1 MSVTT
6 VTGTMNQNQDPPLH
20 LAVRS
25 GDVNKVRGVLS
36 NSKMSINSI
45 DDYGRTP
52 LELACELGY
61 LDIIK
66 TLIDHTVQD
75 DKGTIGDK
83 LLKIALNY
91 EKDEVILFVITELK
105 CDTNIKGRYYHESP
119 LHLACKKG
127 NLSLIRTLICDYH
140 ADFNNRD
147 SFGGTPFTWALENES
162 DEVMLVLISEFGSDP
177 TDIKDRNGVSPLH
190 VACKKGNLSL
200 VRTLIRDYHADFNDR
215 DSLGGTPF
223 AWALNYKRDE
233 VMLVLISEFG
243 CDPTNIK
250 DRNGVSPLHVACE
263 KGSLSLVRTLI
274 CDYHADFND
283 RDSLGGT
290 PFAWALNYRR
300 DEVMLVLISEFGCDP
315 TNIKDRN
322 GVSPL
327 HVACKKGNLSLVRT
341 LIRDYHADFNDRD
354 SLGGTPFAWALNYR
368 RDEVMLVLI
377 SEFGCDPTNIKGRN
391 GASPLHVACEK
402 GNLSLVRT
410 LIRDYHA
417 DINDKDRFGNAPFIL
432 ALENGKDE
440 VINMLV
446 LISEFGYNPTNIK
459 GRNDVSPLHIACKK
473 GNLSLVRTL
482 IHDYHADIN
491 DKDISGKTPF
501 TLALENE
508 RDEVMLVLISEFG
521 CDPTNIKGV
530 LGVSSLHVACKKG
543 NVSLVRTLI
552 RDYHADINHEDSYG
566 KTPFALALNYRRDEV
581 MLVLVSEFG
590 SDPTNIKGGLGMSPL
605 HVACKKGNLSLVR
618 TLIRDYHADINDKD
632 SYCETPFTLALEN
645 ERDEVMLVLISEFG
659 YDPTDIKGDDG
670 VSPLHVACKKGNL
683 SLVRTL
689 IHDYHANLIDKDII
703 GDAPFMSA
711 LNHWRDEVMLLLIS
725 EFEYDPTNIKGA
737 LGVSPLHVAC
747 KKGNLC
753 LVRTLICDY
762 HTDLNDEDS
771 SGKTPFTLAL
781 ENERDE
787 VMLVLTSEFGCDPT
801 NIKGEDGVSPLHI
814 ACKKGNLSLVRT
826 LIRDYHADLNDK
838 DYFGKKP
845 LTLALDN
852 EMDEVMLVLISE
864 FGYDPSE
871 IKRSLL
877 LIACKKGNFSLLKT
891 LVYDYHMDLN
901 DKDCLSFKMAL
912 ENERDE
918 IILGLFDYGYDPKA
932 KDEHGRSL
940 LHIACEKGRLCVA
953 RALILNQHLELHDQ
967 DSDGNTPLALAAEKG
982 WDKVVLSLVREF
994 DYDPATKGSNG
1005 RSLLHSA
1012 ALGGGSTL
1020 FKVLIEDYHCDL
1032 NALDDSDNTP
1042 LTLAMNYESTMRG
1055 TLTLVSTEFYLSM
1068 LEELLVNGKLEYDTP
1083 LSAIKPE
1090 QFVSIMI
1097 NQFSVDPNLKFF
1109 GDDTSL
1115 MAAVRYGRCTIVK
1128 LLISD
1133 HGCDISIKG
1142 SNGYSLLH
1150 IAIVEGH
1157 MEMFEML
1164 VSEFGM
1170 SPIVI
1175 DGDGNTPLMLA
1186 MKKGMNELA
1195 LALLEK
1201 HGCDPNTKDNEGNSP
1216 LHVVCMKGNLTL
1228 VKALMSHGADQN
1240 ARNMRNDS
1248 PITLAAENGQD
1259 EVVLS
1264 LLWEF
1269 GCDPYTKCS
1278 GERSLLHITL
1288 HSERIEL
1295 SKILIGHYNFDLNAR
1310 DDSYETPLT
1319 LAVKHEALVRDQSMS
1334 TEFYLSILGELLSM
1348 GRLEHVTPLDFI
1360 RQGQLVSNMIE
1371 QFNIDTNLKHFQGG
1385 TLLHV
1390 ACRGKM
1396 IDLVQ
1401 ILIQDFKAELDIRD
1415 DFDET
1420 PLMTAVKYGSCEIV
1434 KLLIS
1439 DHGCDV
1445 NITGSNG
1452 WSLLHIAVSEGNI
1465 EVLKLLISQY
1475 NMSPLVVDED
1485 GNTPLHLCAMLGQ
1498 HKCVSSLLEEF
1509 QSPVYI
1515 RNKAGKTPIDVA
1527 KGTVVMPIFNH
1538 YISHNSRAIQAD
1550 YQQLAEKKY
1559 CGAQYVA
1566 RLFVVGHPGAG
1577 KSSLVE
1583 ALKREGFFKAFSRVS
1598 EKSVPRHTAGIVPSI
1613 HTSSSWR
1620 IQFYDFAGDSEYYS
1634 SHAAILERIFQS
1646 EIGTDICIIV
1656 LDLREDNEE
1665 IRDKYIYWSTFI
1677 NNSCRSLQNLP
1688 SKIVVGSHSD
1698 EVPNKKSKGNF
1709 IQSFVSE
1716 YDKESVYFSLD
1727 CCKPRSD
1734 RLKDLRKYIKSISK
1748 PYSLS
1753 HETSFLLGLLEKD
1766 FSSVVACAAH
1776 LLLSHIDQV
1785 QLCLPKSMIHLHP
1798 LLQQLQAIGELLIVG
1813 GKEDDSYL
1821 ILSISQLTNE
1831 VHKELFSPEAADAH
1845 KELFSK
1851 KQDELLF
1858 NIGVLPESF
1867 LKRILPEYIT
1877 KECLIQLQYCQE
1889 ISPVEIG
1896 PDYSILPRSP
1906 DPSSSHLFFPAL
1918 CIVDR
1923 SKIPWLIPPTSYSIG
1938 WLARCSRLQD
1948 YFPPRFLHVLLLRI
1962 ALRFTV
1968 LAPSPQVHHIPAG
1981 IKRQCYMWKT
1991 GVRWVMEEDVE
2002 CTVELLNTN
2011 KILVMTLRG
2020 HEEHASEKYNN
2031 IISCVMETKT
2041 EFCHSIQPDFFLL
2054 DSTDEDNYLNEDNL
2068 FSMSTVEN
2076 FLLSPEGKEIIISDN
2091 RKKTMSI
2098 KKFIFMRRKLIYWYS
2113 LFPIE
2118 FFPVFQL
2125 LDEISA
2131 KWHDLGLYLG
2141 LHKNTLDVIQEEN
2154 SSVQKRLKKMVSAWM
2169 NSFLHPPCWWHLAKA
2184 LRDMKMGRLAD
2195 EIERNHGQLVKCS
2208 LTPLT

>member
-1 MSVTT
+1 MALV
-6 VTGTMNQNQDPPLH
+6 GTMNRYQDSALFCAIK
-20 LAVRS
+20 LS
-25 GDVNKVRGVLS
+25 DLNKVRGVLLS
-36 NSKMSINSI
+36 DKLSINSM
-45 DDYGRTP
+45 DYYGRTP
-52 LELACELGY
+52 LELACELGD

-91 EKDEVILFVITELK
+91 EKDEVIFFFITKLK
-105 CDTNIKGRYYHESP
+105 CDPNIKGEYNR
-119 LHLACKKG
+119 
-127 NLSLIRTLICDYH
+127 SL
-140 ADFNNRD
+140 
-147 SFGGTPFTWALENES
+147 
-162 DEVMLVLISEFGSDP
+162 
-177 TDIKDRNGVSPLH
+177 LH

-200 VRTLIRDYHADFNDR
+200 VRTLIRDYHADLYNK
-215 DSLGGTPF
+215 DSF
-223 AWALNYKRDE
+223 
-233 VMLVLISEFG
+233 
-243 CDPTNIK
+243 
-250 DRNGVSPLHVACE
+250 
-263 KGSLSLVRTLI
+263 
-274 CDYHADFND
+274 
-283 RDSLGGT
+283 
-290 PFAWALNYRR
+290 
-300 DEVMLVLISEFGCDP
+300 
-315 TNIKDRN
+315 
-322 GVSPL
+322 
-327 HVACKKGNLSLVRT
+327 
-341 LIRDYHADFNDRD
+341 
-354 SLGGTPFAWALNYR
+354 
-368 RDEVMLVLI
+368 
-377 SEFGCDPTNIKGRN
+377 
-391 GASPLHVACEK
+391 
-402 GNLSLVRT
+402 
-410 LIRDYHA
+410 
-417 DINDKDRFGNAPFIL
+417 
-432 ALENGKDE
+432 
-440 VINMLV
+440 
-446 LISEFGYNPTNIK
+446 
-459 GRNDVSPLHIACKK
+459 
-473 GNLSLVRTL
+473 
-482 IHDYHADIN
+482 
-491 DKDISGKTPF
+491 GKTPF
-501 TLALENE
+501 TQALDN
-508 RDEVMLVLISEFG
+508 R
-521 CDPTNIKGV
+521 
-530 LGVSSLHVACKKG
+530 
-543 NVSLVRTLI
+543 
-552 RDYHADINHEDSYG
+552 
-566 KTPFALALNYRRDEV
+566 
-581 MLVLVSEFG
+581 
-590 SDPTNIKGGLGMSPL
+590 
-605 HVACKKGNLSLVR
+605 
-618 TLIRDYHADINDKD
+618 
-632 SYCETPFTLALEN
+632 
-645 ERDEVMLVLISEFG
+645 RDEVMLVLISEFG
-659 YDPTDIKGDDG
+659 YDPTNIKDGFCVSPLHVACMNGNLNLVRTLIHDYNADLNDKDSFGRTSFIWALEKRRDKVMQILISEFRCDPTNIKGLFDVSPLHVACMNGNLSLIRTLIRDYNADSNDKDSSGKTPFVLALENERDKVMLALIGEFRCDPTNIKDRYG
-670 VSPLHVACKKGNL
+670 VSPLHVACMNGNL

-689 IHDYHANLIDKDII
+689 IRDYHADLNDKDSL
-703 GDAPFMSA
+703 GCCTSFRWA
-711 LNHWRDEVMLLLIS
+711 LEKRRDEVMLVLIS
-725 EFEYDPTNIKGA
+725 EFGYDPTNIKG
-737 LGVSPLHVAC
+737 LSGVSPLHVAC

-762 HTDLNDEDS
+762 HADLNDEDS
-771 SGKTPFTLAL
+771 FGKAPFALAL

-787 VMLVLTSEFGCDPT
+787 VMLALISEFGCDPT
-801 NIKGEDGVSPLHI
+801 NIKGRSGVSPLNV

-838 DYFGKKP
+838 DSLGGIPFIWTLENKGDEVMLALISEFGCDPTNIKGRSGVSPLHVACKKGNLSLIRTLIHDYHADINDKDSSGKTP
-845 LTLALDN
+845 LTLALEN
-852 EMDEVMLVLISE
+852 ERDETMLALISEFGCDPTNIKGEDGVSPLHVACKKGNLSLVRTLIRGYHADLNDEDIFGKTPLTLALESERDEVMLVLISE
-864 FGYDPSE
+864 FGYDPSK
-871 IKRSLL
+871 IKQSLL
-877 LIACKKGNFSLLKT
+877 LVAYKKGNFGLLKT
-891 LVYDYHMDLN
+891 LVYDYPINLK

-912 ENERDE
+912 ESERDE
-918 IILGLFDYGYDPKA
+918 IALRLFDYGYDPKA
-932 KDEHGRSL
+932 KDEHGSSL
-940 LHIACEKGRLCVA
+940 LHIACEKGRLSVA
-953 RALILNQHLELHDQ
+953 RTLILNQHLELHDQ
-967 DSDGNTPLALAAEKG
+967 DSDGNTPLALAVEKG
-982 WDKVVLSLVREF
+982 WDEVVLPLVREF
-994 DYDPATKGSNG
+994 DYNPATKGSNG

-1032 NALDDSDNTP
+1032 NALDNSDNTP

-1068 LEELLVNGKLEYDTP
+1068 LEELLVNGKLKYDTP

-1090 QFVSIMI
+1090 MFVSIMI

-1109 GDDTSL
+1109 GDDTFL

-1133 HGCDISIKG
+1133 YGYDISIKG

-1150 IAIVEGH
+1150 SAIVEGH

-1175 DGDGNTPLMLA
+1175 DGDGNTPSMLA
-1186 MKKGMNELA
+1186 VKKGMNELA
-1195 LALLEK
+1195 LALLDK

-1216 LHVVCMKGNLTL
+1216 LHVACMKGNLTL

-1278 GERSLLHITL
+1278 GERSLLHIAL

-1295 SKILIGHYNFDLNAR
+1295 SKILITNYNFDFNAQ

-1348 GRLEHVTPLDFI
+1348 GRLVHNTPLDFI
-1360 RQGQLVSNMIE
+1360 KQGQLMSNMIE

-1401 ILIQDFKAELDIRD
+1401 ILIQDFKAELNIRD

-1439 DHGCDV
+1439 DHGCDIS
-1445 NITGSNG
+1445 ITGSNG
-1452 WSLLHIAVSEGNI
+1452 WSLLHIAVSKGNI

-1475 NMSPLVVDED
+1475 DMSPLVVDED
-1485 GNTPLHLCAMLGQ
+1485 GNTPLHLCAILGQ
-1498 HKCVSSLLEEF
+1498 HKCVGSLLKEF

-1527 KGTVVMPIFNH
+1527 KGTVAMPIFNH
-1538 YISHNSRAIQAD
+1538 YISHNSQVIQAD
-1550 YQQLAEKKY
+1550 YQQLAEKRY
-1559 CGAQYVA
+1559 PGAQYVA

-1620 IQFYDFAGDSEYYS
+1620 VQFYDFAGDSEYYS

-1646 EIGTDICIIV
+1646 EIGTNICTIV
-1656 LDLREDNEE
+1656 LDLRDDNEKIKE
-1665 IRDKYIYWSTFI
+1665 KYIYWSTFI

-1698 EVPNKKSKGNF
+1698 EVSNKKSKGKF

-1716 YDKESVYFSLD
+1716 YDKESAYFSLD

-1734 RLKDLRKYIKSISK
+1734 RLKDLRKHIKSISK
-1748 PYSLS
+1748 KSKPCSLS

-1766 FSSVVACAAH
+1766 FSNVVACAAH

-1821 ILSISQLTNE
+1821 ILSVSQLTNE
-1831 VHKELFSPEAADAH
+1831 VHKELFSIEAADAH

-1867 LKRILPEYIT
+1867 LKMILPEYIT

-1896 PDYSILPRSP
+1896 PDYSILPGSP
-1906 DPSSSHLFFPAL
+1906 DPSSAHLFFPAL
-1918 CIVDR
+1918 CTVDR
-1923 SKIPWLIPPTSYSIG
+1923 SKISWLIPPTSYSIG
-1938 WLARCSRLQD
+1938 WLARCSRPED

-1962 ALRFTV
+1962 ALRFTL
-1968 LAPSPQVHHIPAG
+1968 LAPSPHSHQASDL
-1981 IKRQCYMWKT
+1981 KRDCMMWKT
-1991 GVRWVMEEDVE
+1991 GVHWVMEEGVE

-2011 KILVMTLRG
+2011 KSVVIALRG
-2020 HEEHASEKYNN
+2020 YEEHASDSYDEIANR
-2031 IISCVMETKT
+2031 IINCVMDAKK
-2041 EFCHSIQPDFFLL
+2041 EFCHFIQPDFFLL
-2054 DSTDEDNYLNEDNL
+2054 DSTDESDYLSEDNL
-2068 FSMSTVEN
+2068 FSLRRVER
-2076 FLLSPEGKEIIISDN
+2076 FLKSPKVKEIIKSDN
-2091 RKKTMSI
+2091 GKKIMST
-2098 KKFIFMRRKLIYWYS
+2098 KKLVFMHKRNYWYN
-2113 LFPIE
+2113 LFPID
-2118 FFPVFQL
+2118 FFSFFQKL
-2125 LDEISA
+2125 KEVGT
-2131 KWHDLGLYLG
+2131 KWHDLGLHLKLPCY
-2141 LHKNTLDVIQEEN
+2141 KLDIIEEEN
-2154 SSVQKRLKKMVSAWM
+2154 PRNVEKCLKKMISAWID
-2169 NSFLHPPCWWHLAKA
+2169 SSPDPPCWWHLAEA
-2184 LRDMKMGRLAD
+2184 LREMGLKRLAD
-2195 EIERNHGQLVKCS
+2195 EIERSYGQL
-2208 LTPLT
+2208 